1 MLSTAEI
8 QLICILKPYGRIE
21 LITGI
26 KVKQMKLGFISDIHI
41 DRGKTQQET
50 DFLHTLSAYINDQA
64 LDEVFIGG
72 DISNHYDK
80 TITFVEKLQA
90 HSGAKIYFIPGN
102 HDYWEAKSA
111 KKHTLT
117 IHDTFK
123 SHPQSILNKSLMV
136 GNETAVVGHTGWYN
150 HAYHDL
156 AFTEEK
162 LETGRHKLV
171 TWQDKVRLDWQATD
185 KEVSK
190 QFAQETKETLDQVMT
205 THQPKNII
213 LLTHVIT
220 IPEFT
225 IPMPHRVFDFFNAY
239 IATDDYLPFYQ
250 DYPIKQSIMGHAH
263 IRHQIKQGNQHFI
276 SNSLAY
282 EREWR
287 HKDLYQEI
295 DYAMFIME
303 V

>member
-1 MLSTAEI
+1 MLSTTQI
-8 QLICILKPYGRIE
+8 QLICIILAYGRIE
-21 LITGI
+21 LIIRI
-26 KVKQMKLGFISDIHI
+26 KVNRMKLGFISDIHI
-41 DRGKTQQET
+41 DRGKTQDKS
-50 DFLHTLSAYINDQA
+50 DFLQTLSTYINDKEI
-64 LDEVFIGG
+64 DEVFIGG
-72 DISNHYDK
+72 DISNHYET
-80 TITFVEKLQA
+80 TIDFVEKLQA
-90 HSGAKIYFIPGN
+90 HSSAKIYFIPGN
-102 HDYWEAKSA
+102 HDYWEAKHE

-123 SHPQSILNKSLMV
+123 SHPQSMLNKGIMV
-136 GNETAVVGHTGWYN
+136 GNDTAIIGHTGWYN
-150 HAYHDL
+150 HAYHDPS
-156 AFTEEK
+156 FTEDK

-190 QFAQETKETLDQVMT
+190 QFAKEAKETLDQVIEM
-205 THQPKNII
+205 HQPKNIV
-213 LLTHVIT
+213 LFTHVIT

-239 IATDDYLPFYQ
+239 IATDDFLPLYQ
-250 DYPIKQSIMGHAH
+250 SYPITTSIMGHVH
-263 IRHQIKQGNQHFI
+263 IRHAIQKGDQHFI

-287 HKDLYQEI
+287 NNDIYREI
-295 DYAMFIME
+295 DHAMYIMD

>member
-1 MLSTAEI
+1 
-8 QLICILKPYGRIE
+8 
-21 LITGI
+21 
-26 KVKQMKLGFISDIHI
+26 MKLGFISDLHI
-41 DRGKTQQET
+41 DRGKTQKEA
-50 DFLHTLSAYINDQA
+50 DFLYTLSAYINDKE
-64 LDEVFIGG
+64 LDEVYIGG
-72 DISNHYDK
+72 DISNHHEK
-80 TITFVEKLQA
+80 TINFVEKLQA

-102 HDYWEAKSA
+102 HDYWEPKQD

-123 SHPQSILNKSLMV
+123 SHPQSMLNKVTMV
-136 GNETAVVGHTGWYN
+136 GSDTAIVGHIGWYN
-150 HAYHDL
+150 HAYHDP
-156 AFTEEK
+156 AFTEDK
-162 LETGRHKLV
+162 LERGRHKLV

-190 QFAQETKETLDQVMT
+190 HFAKETKDTLDQVMDQ
-205 THQPKNII
+205 HQPKNII
-213 LLTHVIT
+213 LFTHVIT

-239 IATDDYLPFYQ
+239 IATDDYLPFYEN
-250 DYPIKQSIMGHAH
+250 YPIKTSLMGHVH
-263 IRHQIKQGNQHFI
+263 FRHQIQQGKQDFI

-287 HKDLYQEI
+287 NNNLYREI
-295 DYAMFIME
+295 DHAMYIME